1 MFHRMIYDMCGHG
14 SVVRA
19 VRLIRE
25 RLPVLIQA
33 LCFCPSGVST
43 PTLFKSS
50 EAKPSLSSR
59 HGGLPLRGQLLL
71 LLLTLDCTN
80 SGTLVET
87 PPRAF
92 FCQSYTSSGRPNLM
106 SL

>member
-1 MFHRMIYDMCGHG
+1 MFHQQLSDLRSHG
-14 SVVRA
+14 SVAGA
-19 VRLIRE
+19 VRFITE
-25 RLPVLIQA
+25 RLPVPIQA
-33 LCFCPSGVST
+33 VCFCPSGVSA

-59 HGGLPLRGQLLL
+59 HGGLPPRGQLLL

-80 SGTLVET
+80 SGTLGKLAL
-87 PPRAF
+87 RAY
-92 FCQSYTSSGRPNLM
+92 FCQSYASSGRPNLM